1 LPHFADIDHPSKL
14 PRLRYRN
21 PVTEAEVYQALLEGP
36 NPKRV
41 LLGAKVQPE
50 VLARY
55 AAGLSNNEGGSIIIG
70 VVGDRL
76 EDASDLDPLQLSHAI
91 YDLSGGAI
99 LAHIERVETPEGVVW
114 VLTVPKSPHAVAVG
128 RGPTPYW
135 DGQRLA
141 ALPARKQPPAS
152 PDPTAQTLV
161 GSSIGDL
168 DPAELHRLRRRLEER
183 GVALAETSDLELAR
197 GLGML
202 DEDDRPTVTG
212 LLLAGS
218 QRALSRLLPQ
228 AEVSYYRHEDD
239 DVDYAFREDMI
250 RPIPAALDRLHELIQ
265 ARNRFHPLT
274 VGLFRIEVWDFDVE
288 VYREALLN
296 AFVHRD
302 WTVHD
307 AIQVHHHPDRLE
319 ISNPGGFPPG
329 MTPENIL
336 RHPPHRRNPSLAA
349 ALAKL
354 GYVERAGL
362 GVDKMYR
369 LLLRFGKEPPEYRA
383 WPQAVTLTLH
393 NPGFDADFVR
403 WVAEAQ
409 DRQGSFTLDYLI
421 VLARLRRG
429 PETTKNLAAA
439 LQLSVPRT
447 RRLLERMSEAGLIE
461 PVGSG
466 RGRLW
471 RQRQPDQK

>member
-1 LPHFADIDHPSKL
+1 V
-14 PRLRYRN
+14 RYRIA
-21 PVTEAEVYQALLEGP
+21 VTESEVYQAMLEGP
-36 NPKRV
+36 RHDRV
-41 LLGAKVQPE
+41 LLGARVQPE

-55 AAGLSNNEGGSIIIG
+55 AAGLGNNEGGLILLG
-70 VVGDRL
+70 VSPLGRI
-76 EDASDLDPLQLSHAI
+76 EDASDLDPLQLSHAL
-91 YDLSGGAI
+91 YELTGGS
-99 LAHIERVETPEGVVW
+99 LLVHVERVETAEGTVW
-114 VLTVPKSPHAVAVG
+114 VLAVPKSPYAVAVG
-128 RGPTPYW
+128 SGPAPFW
-135 DGQRLA
+135 DGQKLTV
-141 ALPARKQPPAS
+141 LPARRQAAS
-152 PDPTAQTLV
+152 EPDPTAMPV
-161 GSSIGDL
+161 PEAGSADL
-168 DPAELHRLRRRLEER
+168 DPAELLRLRERLSKR
-183 GVALAETSDLELAR
+183 GAALAEASDLEMAR
-197 GLGML
+197 GLGL
-202 DEDDRPTVTG
+202 IDEEGRPTVTG

-218 QRALSRLLPQ
+218 RRALQRLLPQ

-239 DVDYAFREDMI
+239 DVDYAFREDLI

-265 ARNRFHPLT
+265 ARNRFYPLT

-336 RHPPHRRNPSLAA
+336 RHPPHRRNPALAA

-369 LLLRFGKEPPEYRA
+369 LTLRYGKEPPEYQA
-383 WPQAVTLTLH
+383 WPQAVTLTLR

-429 PETTKNLAAA
+429 PATTKELSRA
-439 LQLSVPRT
+439 LQLGVAAT
-447 RRLLERMSEAGLIE
+447 RRLLEKMRQAKLIE
-461 PVGSG
+461 PIGTG
-466 RGRLW
+466 RGRRW
-471 RQRQPDQK
+471 RLVEA